1 MSVQPSR
8 TTVISVAAATALLV
22 AGTAATAI
30 GTSYRHVTVE
40 VDGVTHDV
48 SGFFTTAGDALN
60 TAGVSVGAHD
70 LVAPASDQSVANG
83 DTVVVRTAT
92 EYNVT
97 VDGNQTTAWSTAS
110 SIHGVLAALP
120 ASASSMAADR
130 SYTRAEMPV
139 AEAGETI
146 HVIADGA
153 TTDVVASS
161 DEGTTAILEK
171 AGISAGPIDRVTLE
185 HNGGEATLRVAR
197 VVRGNVSSTT
207 EIPYETEE
215 REDAEAEEGTE
226 KTVQEGV
233 AGSEVT
239 QTYQETVDGNVTVS
253 ARRPRRPRMPPR
265 SRPPRLI
272 LQVPPHPPRPPLL
285 PPPSPATMLRSGP
298 PSPSASPAVTPR
310 STRATATTACISSRC
325 RRGVPWVDPAC
336 PPMLPP
342 RNRPCVRACS
352 SSAPVGAS
360 GAAPTSS
367 ASSDVT
373 LPAGVPGLWRA
384 SGRSR

>member
-48 SGFFTTAGDALN
+48 SGFFTTAGDALS

-153 TTDVVASS
+153 TTSS
-161 DEGTTAILEK
+161 PPPTK
-171 AGISAGPIDRVTLE
+171 ARPR
-185 HNGGEATLRVAR
+185 
-197 VVRGNVSSTT
+197 SS
-207 EIPYETEE
+207 
-215 REDAEAEEGTE
+215 
-226 KTVQEGV
+226 
-233 AGSEVT
+233 
-239 QTYQETVDGNVTVS
+239 
-253 ARRPRRPRMPPR
+253 RRP
-265 SRPPRLI
+265 
-272 LQVPPHPPRPPLL
+272 V
-285 PPPSPATMLRSGP
+285 
-298 PSPSASPAVTPR
+298 
-310 STRATATTACISSRC
+310 
-325 RRGVPWVDPAC
+325 
-336 PPMLPP
+336 
-342 RNRPCVRACS
+342 
-352 SSAPVGAS
+352 SAPV
-360 GAAPTSS
+360 
-367 ASSDVT
+367 
-373 LPAGVPGLWRA
+373 
-384 SGRSR
+384 RSTV